1 MTVWFGIVLAF
12 IVILLLSLLLCV
24 LYLMYWA
31 TLLAE
36 AAGIEIPMF
45 EKQRLKRRENA
56 LREKKDAEFTQMLED
71 LSLKKK
77 DTEFQNKS
85 DYVFDELDQIDEEI
99 NRQKETDPDALLTL
113 LEFGLPDEEFEDA
126 LTAVEEDR

>member
-1 MTVWFGIVLAF
+1 MTVWFGIVLAL

-24 LYLMYWA
+24 LYLMYWV

-36 AAGIEIPMF
+36 AACIEIPMF

-56 LREKKDAEFTQMLED
+56 LKEKKDAEFTQMLEE

-77 DTEFQNKS
+77 DAEFQDKS

-113 LEFGLPDEEFEDA
+113 L
-126 LTAVEEDR
+126 

>member
-56 LREKKDAEFTQMLED
+56 LREKNDAEFTQMLED

-77 DTEFQNKS
+77 DAEFQNKS

-126 LTAVEEDR
+126 LTAVEDDR

>member
-77 DTEFQNKS
+77 DAEFQNKS

-99 NRQKETDPDALLTL
+99 NRQKETDPDDLLTL

-126 LTAVEEDR
+126 LTAVEDDR

>member
-1 MTVWFGIVLAF
+1 MTVWFGIVLAL
-12 IVILLLSLLLCV
+12 IVILLLSLFLCV
-24 LYLMYWA
+24 LYLMYWV

-45 EKQRLKRRENA
+45 EKQRLKRKENA
-56 LREKKDAEFTQMLED
+56 LKEKKDAEFTQMLEE

-77 DTEFQNKS
+77 DTEFQDKP

-126 LTAVEEDR
+126 LTAIEDDR

>member
-1 MTVWFGIVLAF
+1 MTVWFGIVLAL

-24 LYLMYWA
+24 LYLMYWV

-36 AAGIEIPMF
+36 AACIEIPMF

-56 LREKKDAEFTQMLED
+56 LKEKKDAEFTQMLEE

-77 DTEFQNKS
+77 DAEFQDKS

-126 LTAVEEDR
+126 LTAIEDDR

>member
-126 LTAVEEDR
+126 LTAVEDDR